1 MNYMLKMKT
10 DKGNG
15 TLGSKNIGNKYLKGS
30 YTVEAAAVISLV
42 FFVLGAL
49 LICSFYIHDKSVLQ
63 GMVCEA
69 AAAGSNSATEKEQKE
84 AVSSVKKR
92 ITASR
97 FMGSKNLSGSVAT
110 GEKSTEASWSAVFPV
125 PGFAAKYLTGN
136 KLTIKKEWTSKKFDP
151 AKTIRMVKGAEKLFR
166 IESG

>member
-1 MNYMLKMKT
+1 MKA
-10 DKGNG
+10 DKGSNVR
-15 TLGSKNIGNKYLKGS
+15 GNKDTEHKYLKGS
-30 YTVEAAAVISLV
+30 YTVEAATVISLV

-63 GMVCEA
+63 GIVCEA
-69 AAAGSNSATEKEQKE
+69 AAAGNNFSTEKERKE

-97 FMGSKNLSGSVAT
+97 FMGSKNLNGNVST
-110 GEKSTEASWSAVFPV
+110 GGKNTEASWSAVFPV
-125 PGFAAKYLTGN
+125 PGFAAKYMVGN
-136 KLTIKKEWTSKKFDP
+136 RLTINKECTCKRVDP